1 MEKLSKKIGFVIP
14 WYSEKI
20 PGGAEMALR
29 GITTELH
36 ARGVELE
43 ILTTCVKEFS
53 ANWNENYF
61 KEGIEVIHGFNVRRF
76 KVRKRDTAAFDAVN
90 ARILHGQKLTKEE
103 EETYAREMVNS
114 PSLYKYIEEHKDEYS
129 VFVFIPYM
137 FGTTYYGMQICPEK
151 SVAVPC
157 FHDEPYVYLDIF
169 KPVFEKAAGLIY
181 NAAPEYDLA
190 NRVFDLKSVRQEV
203 AGVGVDVSL
212 TSDAVRFRE
221 KFGINEPFILYAG
234 RKDSGKNVDTL
245 VKYFSEYI
253 KRQETDLRL
262 VLIGGGNIELPKEL
276 TENGRIVD
284 LGFIDLQDKYDAQAA
299 AELLCQPSHNE
310 SFSLV
315 IMESWLCGRPTLVS
329 ADCAVTK
336 NFVSESNGG
345 LYFKDYFEFEG
356 CVNYIVNNN
365 EAAVVMGKNGNRYV
379 KERFS
384 WDAVTEKYMRLF
396 SEIEGAQKTGEKENA

>member
-90 ARILHGQKLTKEE
+90 ARLLHGQKLTKEE

-221 KFGINEPFILYAG
+221 KFGINDPFILYAG

-245 VKYFSEYI
+245 VKYFSEYV

-356 CVNYIVNNN
+356 CVNYIVNNK
-365 EAAVVMGKNGNRYV
+365 EAAVVMGENGNRYV